1 VWSVAHPSP
10 RATYDAQVTATDP
23 DVPHR
28 DLDDSVADSAEIE
41 AHREQVRRR
50 LLPPP
55 PTDRRAGWIGALAVT
70 ALAGFL
76 RFWNLGQPRVFVFDE
91 TYYAKDAY
99 ALLQYG
105 HEQDYVKNADEKI
118 LKGDLDVFADSASY
132 VVHPPLGK
140 WVIATGE
147 QLFGMNP
154 FGWRVAV
161 AVLGTLSVLLLARLV
176 RRMTGSTV
184 LGTIAG
190 FLLAIDGL
198 HIVMSRTAL
207 LDLPLSFFLLAAFGA
222 LVLDREHGRRR
233 AAARLASFEGSSL
246 GPGLG
251 FRPWRIAAG
260 VLLGA
265 ALATKWNA
273 IFFVAAFGLLTVW
286 WDVSARRVAGARS
299 PWLGSLS
306 RDALPAFVSIVPTA
320 LITYLA
326 TWAGWF
332 ASSGGYYRTWAA
344 ENPSTHYGWVPG
356 PLRSLWHYHADAL
369 SFHTGLSSDHP
380 YQSHP
385 WSWLVQGRPVSF
397 YYEEYG
403 LGERG
408 CEVERCAREVLAV
421 GNPIIWWSTAAALL
435 VMVWLVISRR
445 DWRAGAVL
453 AALAAGWLP
462 WFWYAD
468 HNDRTMF
475 SFYAVSFLPFL
486 VMAVTMC
493 LGFILGPSTASPRR
507 RTVGATAVGAF
518 LLLATLAAIA
528 MAPLWLA
535 EVLPYDDWL
544 DRLFGIQSWI

>member
-1 VWSVAHPSP
+1 MALGDQH
-10 RATYDAQVTATDP
+10 ATYDAQVTATDP
-23 DVPHR
+23 DVPHG
-28 DLDDSVADSAEIE
+28 DLDESIEDSAEIA
-41 AHREQVRRR
+41 AHRDQVRRR

-55 PTDRRAGWIGALAVT
+55 PTDRLAGWVGALAVT
-70 ALAGFL
+70 ALAGIL
-76 RFWNLGQPRVFVFDE
+76 RFWDLGQPKVFVFDE

-105 HEQDYVKNADEKI
+105 HEQDFVKNADEKI

-198 HIVMSRTAL
+198 HLVMSRTAL
-207 LDLPLSFFLLAAFGA
+207 LDLPLSFFLLAAFGV

-233 AAARLASFEGSSL
+233 AAARLESFEGSGL

-273 IFFVAAFGLLTVW
+273 IFFIAAFGLLTVW

-320 LITYLA
+320 IVTYVV
-326 TWAGWF
+326 TWSGWF
-332 ASSGGYYRTWAA
+332 LSDGGYYRTWAID
-344 ENPSTHYGWVPG
+344 NPSAHFGWVPG
-356 PLRSLWHYHADAL
+356 SLRSLWHYHSDAL
-369 SFHTGLSSDHP
+369 TFHTGLSSDHP

-421 GNPIIWWSTAAALL
+421 GNPVIWWSTAAALL
-435 VMVWLVISRR
+435 VMVWLVISKR

-486 VMAVTMC
+486 VMAITLC
-493 LGFILGPSTASPRR
+493 LGFILGPKNASVRR
-507 RTVGATAVGAF
+507 RTLGATAVGAF

-535 EVLPYDDWL
+535 DVLPYDEWL

>member
-1 VWSVAHPSP
+1 MARRCR
-10 RATYDAQVTATDP
+10 RATYDAQVTVTDAP
-23 DVPHR
+23 LPGGGLEMPVNESVEVAEYR
-28 DLDDSVADSAEIE
+28 D
-41 AHREQVRRR
+41 RVRRR
-50 LLPPP
+50 LLPPA
-55 PTDRRAGWIGALAVT
+55 PTDRLAGWVGALAVT
-70 ALAGFL
+70 ALAGVL
-76 RFWNLGQPRVFVFDE
+76 RFWQLGKPGSFVFDE

-105 HEQDYVKNADEKI
+105 HEQDYVKNADERI
-118 LKGDLDVFADSASY
+118 LKGDLDVFADTASY

-140 WVIATGE
+140 WIIATGE
-147 QLFGMNP
+147 QLFGMDP
-154 FGWRVAV
+154 FGWRVAI
-161 AVLGTLSVLLLARLV
+161 AVLGTASVLILARLV

-198 HIVMSRTAL
+198 HLVMSRTAL

-222 LVLDREHGRRR
+222 LVLDREFGRRR
-233 AAARLASFEGSSL
+233 AADRLDQFEGSSL

-251 FRPWRIAAG
+251 FRPWRIVAG

-265 ALATKWNA
+265 ALGTKWNA
-273 IFFVAAFGLLTVW
+273 IFFLAAFGLLSVW

-299 PWLGSLS
+299 PWLGSVA

-320 LITYLA
+320 VVTYLV
-326 TWAGWF
+326 TWTGWF
-332 ASSGGYYRTWAA
+332 VSDGGYYRTWAD
-344 ENPSTHYGWVPG
+344 ENPSTHFGWVPG
-356 PLRSLWHYHADAL
+356 PLRSLWHYHSDAL
-369 SFHTGLSSDHP
+369 TFHTGLSSDHP

-397 YYEEYG
+397 FYEEYG

-408 CEVERCAREVLAV
+408 CDVERCAREVLAV
-421 GNPIIWWSTAAALL
+421 GNPVIWWSASAALL
-435 VMVWLVISRR
+435 VMVWLVVSKR

-486 VMAVTMC
+486 IMAITLC
-493 LGFILGPSTASPRR
+493 LGFILGPKDGTVRR
-507 RTVGATAVGAF
+507 RTIGATGVGAY
-518 LLLATLAAIA
+518 LLLAALAAIA
-528 MAPLWLA
+528 LAPLWMA
-535 EVLPYDDWL
+535 QILPYDEWL

>member
-1 VWSVAHPSP
+1 MAP
-10 RATYDAQVTATDP
+10 RGTVDGPYDAGVTVTDEGAP
-23 DVPHR
+23 TGGLRTVVDE
-28 DLDDSVADSAEIE
+28 SAEVSE
-41 AHREQVRRR
+41 HRERVRRR
-50 LLPPP
+50 LLPAG
-55 PTDRRAGWIGALAVT
+55 PTDRLAGWIGPLAVT
-70 ALAGFL
+70 VLAGIL
-76 RFWNLGQPRVFVFDE
+76 RFWELGKPRLFVFDE

-99 ALLQYG
+99 GLLQYG
-105 HEQDYVKNADEKI
+105 HEQDFIEDADKMI
-118 LKGDLDVFADSASY
+118 LRGNLDVFAETPSF

-140 WVIATGE
+140 WLIAVGE
-147 QLFGMNP
+147 QIFGMNP
-154 FGWRVAV
+154 FGWRVVV
-161 AVLGTLSVLLLARLV
+161 ATLGTLSVLLLARLI

-198 HIVMSRTAL
+198 HLVMSRTAL

-233 AAARLASFEGSSL
+233 AAARLEDFEGSTI

-265 ALATKWNA
+265 ALGTKWNA
-273 IFFVAAFGLLTVW
+273 IFFIAAFGLLSVW

-299 PWLGSLS
+299 PWLGSLT
-306 RDALPAFVSIVPTA
+306 RDAWPAFVSIVPPA
-320 LITYLA
+320 LVVYVITW
-326 TWAGWF
+326 TGWLVTG
-332 ASSGGYYRTWAA
+332 SGRYRSWGA
-344 ENPSTHYGWVPG
+344 ENPSSTFGWVPD
-356 PLRSLWHYHADAL
+356 PLRSLWHYHAEAL
-369 SFHTGLSSDHP
+369 SFHTGLSSKHP
-380 YQSHP
+380 YESHP

-403 LGERG
+403 RGELG
-408 CEVERCAREVLAV
+408 CEVERCAREVLGV
-421 GNPIIWWSTAAALL
+421 GNPVIWWSAAAALL

-468 HNDRTMF
+468 HNERTMF
-475 SFYAVSFLPFL
+475 SFYAVAFVPFL
-486 VMAVTMC
+486 IMAITIC
-493 LGFILGPSTASPRR
+493 LGFILGPKTASARR
-507 RTVGATAVGAF
+507 RTVGATTVGGF
-518 LLLATLAAIA
+518 LLLATLAAVA

-535 EVLPYDDWL
+535 DVLPYDDWL
-544 DRLFGIQSWI
+544 DRLFGLRSWI